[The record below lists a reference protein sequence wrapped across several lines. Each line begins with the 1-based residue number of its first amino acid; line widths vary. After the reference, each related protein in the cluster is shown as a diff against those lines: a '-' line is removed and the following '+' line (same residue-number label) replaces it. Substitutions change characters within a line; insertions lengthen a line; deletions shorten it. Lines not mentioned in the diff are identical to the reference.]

1 MKKFLKILLAA
12 ALIATLA
19 LGIVA
24 CGQQSS
30 GGKIVEVID
39 ENAGEYQIDIG
50 TAYGAKPDLDNVIID
65 GKLDDEL
72 WQNKKWYTQY
82 EPSQLIKL
90 MVTTAMSEKGLYIA
104 ASADD
109 NYIYWNGYNYFFSNS
124 HFWFQL
130 YSGNNTSIRIDA
142 VSVRVSSKYINARSR
157 VEGKYNSPGNSGGM
171 TAEVFVRWEDLGIDT
186 TDGIPE
192 TIKMYAV
199 YNYCLSQGTSTTSMY
214 PTFVKTTG
222 DSGQVTE
229 FGPNGYVNGDEP
241 DAIMGSHKGGQA
253 RTNGWTVNNPGEENE
268 SVTSDKKATYNFAQA
283 IFYRDLTS
291 STFRV
296 TTKMRVKEIDKD
308 SRAGILLYRD
318 NINYRAVAL
327 NITSDTFFGG
337 KMNRY
342 VLKGYTNYPY
352 NITEISN
359 LKEIPLTVPDDTI
372 ELTVY
377 GNSGKLYYI
386 VNGVYAYSEEA
397 TYVGINAFAGFYAF
411 NATVEFYDYDY
422 ETYGDTVAFDD
433 ALAKYAYTINVKNLS
448 KGNVTVTTDQLAIS
462 REGNDSLEVT
472 MTFKPGYTIDEIKY
486 TRSAGEVDLMPI
498 ASKAKGGIFYLNDIK
513 ENIEISASAKT
524 ITGDLID
531 IRANVVNAQTGEK
544 LRSAELT
551 LYGDGPFSRYY
562 KKYVYNADYI
572 LNVEKGNIWHYDIS
586 ASGYR
591 DTTGVMNDGNAIN
604 ETMTVAEDLAIIN
617 SVVGGT
623 AESVLGADGK
633 PMVNYSV
640 ASSAGTRWDLSREEE
655 GKVVFQTPDTDKDVI
670 FFSGRTISDFQVAY
684 VEIINRTDP
693 TSFTSF
699 ENDPAAGFI
708 IKNAGNESFMGLRKT
723 GLRLKKERNNWQ
735 SGTYVDT
742 YDVCNWSG
750 YLGNVDRD
758 NGGRFISAYKGTG
771 TVDRIP
777 YDGQEYTNSFLM
789 IRKGPYYYFYACD
802 GAAGV
807 QPDRTNFNKLQSV
820 GTYYN
825 EATPGYAA
833 IGLTCTVA
841 YNLRMDFENYWIL
854 VGEQAEEF
862 AGKLISTP
870 FNITKGGSKVSIE
883 SSALVGYEQGEDK
896 LEAGIITGGTV
907 TVTPHDLSDGRIL
920 KLSFTDGTARYLTN
934 KYDSFTYTPK
944 AVNGSVS
951 MSVEEV
957 EYVNVSGTVNAPDG
971 ITATEFK
978 GELYDASGTH
988 AYEFYSKKD
997 GSFSIKVEKGMKG
1010 SIAFLLDG
1018 YVMDPAVLPG
1028 QTTNALDLYFKEVN
1042 IGGSITFADGT
1053 NVSTSADGVIRSG
1066 SKGELFDY
1074 CSDNSG
1080 RGQLVVGDA
1089 NKYTD
1094 NFVLTFTYE
1103 RVAQPTG
1110 GAKSEDSDA
1119 SIGIR
1124 FYGDGLELCMMFIGN
1139 GYRVYH
1145 DGQFAQRHENRGM
1158 SPVNMSLKT
1167 TPYPYDF
1174 KIIKTGDM
1182 VYMLAKTYTQTE
1194 YTLINTENLI
1204 DWMPR
1209 SDLGYAIGWYSF
1221 GYNDM
1226 EVYNVKLEGM
1236 NSENATEI
1244 YSTVSV
1250 KSNDGGTVAV
1260 VGETKVLLGG
1270 KFTVKAVPEEGK
1282 CVKNVTV
1289 NGKETAFT
1297 VKDGY
1302 AEIEAVAEDKNVVVS
1317 VTFGEEVYSVT
1328 AAVGRSIENAKY
1340 IKAVCGDLIVVLKIS
1355 KTESDLGDT
1364 VAYNDGTN
1372 FNMLLPYGTGTWTL
1386 TFWSDEACTVQLGK
1400 AVTVT
1405 VNK

>member
-12 ALIATLA
+12 ALAVTLA

-30 GGKIVEVID
+30 GGKIVEIID
-39 ENAGEYQIDIG
+39 EDVGEYQIDIG
-50 TAYGAKPDLDNVIID
+50 TAYGAQPDLDNVIID

-72 WQNKKWYTQY
+72 WQNRKWYTQY
-82 EPSQLIKL
+82 EPSQRIKL

-130 YSGNNTSIRIDA
+130 YAGNNTSIRIDA
-142 VSVRVSSKYINARSR
+142 VSVQVTSKYINARSR
-157 VEGKYNSPGNSGGM
+157 VSGKYNSPGNSGGM
-171 TAEVFVRWEDLGIDT
+171 TAEVFVPWNELGIDT
-186 TDGIPE
+186 TNGIPE
-192 TIKMYAV
+192 TIKMYPI
-199 YNYCLSQGTSTTSMY
+199 YNFCLSQGTSTSPMY

-222 DSGQVTE
+222 DSGQVTV
-229 FGPNGYVNGDEP
+229 FGQDGYVNGDDP
-241 DAIMGSHKGGQA
+241 DAIMGSHKGGQS
-253 RTNGWTVNNPGEENE
+253 RTNGWTVENPGEDNE
-268 SVTSDKKATYNFAQA
+268 TVTSDKKATYNFAQA

-318 NINYRAVAL
+318 NINYRAIAL

-352 NITEISN
+352 NITKISD
-359 LKEIPLTVPDDTI
+359 LTEIPLSSPTDTI

-377 GNSGKLYYI
+377 SKAGKLYYI

-397 TYVGINAFAGFYAF
+397 TYVALNAFAGFYAF
-411 NATVEFYDYDY
+411 NATVEFFDYDY
-422 ETYGDTVAFDD
+422 ETFNSDKDFDA
-433 ALAKYAYTINVKNLS
+433 ALAEYAYTIDVKNPS
-448 KGNVTVTTDQLAIS
+448 NGNVTVTTDQLAVS
-462 REGNDSLEVT
+462 RDGNSRLGVT
-472 MTFKPGYTIDEIKY
+472 MTFKPGYTINEIKY
-486 TRSAGEVDLMPI
+486 TGSSGEVDLMSA
-498 ASKAKGGIFYLNDIK
+498 ASKATGGIFYLNDIK
-513 ENIEISASAKT
+513 DNIEISASAKT
-524 ITGDLID
+524 LTGDLID
-531 IRANVVNAQTGEK
+531 IWANVVNAQTGEE
-544 LRSAELT
+544 LRSADLT

-562 KKYVYNADYI
+562 KKYTYNVDYI
-572 LNVEKGNIWHYDIS
+572 LSVEKGNVWNYDIS

-604 ETMTVAEDLAIIN
+604 ETMTAAEDLPITN

-623 AESVLGADGK
+623 AESVLGPDGK
-633 PMVNYSV
+633 PVVSYSI
-640 ASSAGTRWDLSREEE
+640 ASSPGTRWDLSREAE
-655 GKVVFQTPDTDKDVI
+655 GKVIFQTPDNDKDVV

-693 TSFTSF
+693 ASFTSF

-723 GLRLKKERNNWQ
+723 GLRLKKERNNWA
-735 SGTYVDT
+735 SGTYIDT
-742 YDVCNWSG
+742 NGVCNWSG
-750 YLGNVDRD
+750 YLGNVDRA
-758 NGGRFISAYKGTG
+758 NGGRFINAYKGTG

-807 QPDRTNFNKLQSV
+807 KPDFTNFDKLQSV

-833 IGLTCTVA
+833 VGLTCTVA
-841 YNLRMDFENYWIL
+841 YNLRMDFENYWLL

-862 AGKLISTP
+862 AGKLMASP
-870 FNITKGGSKVSIE
+870 FNITEGGSKVTVE
-883 SSALVGYEQGEDK
+883 SSALVGYEQGVDK
-896 LEAGIITGGTV
+896 LEAGIVTGGSITV
-907 TVTPHDLSDGRIL
+907 KPYELSDDRIL
-920 KLSFTDGTARYLTN
+920 KVSFSDGTSRYLTDR
-934 KYDSFTYTPK
+934 YDSFTYAPK
-944 AVNGSVS
+944 MVNGSVS
-951 MSVEEV
+951 MAVKEV
-957 EYVNVSGTVNAPDG
+957 EYVNVSGTVTTPAG
-971 ITATEFK
+971 ISATDFK
-978 GELYDASGTH
+978 GELYDASGAL

-997 GSFSIKVEKGMKG
+997 GSFSIKTEKGMKG
-1010 SIAFLLDG
+1010 SIAFLLEG
-1018 YVMDPAVLPG
+1018 YVMEPAALSG
-1028 QTTNALDLYFKEVN
+1028 QSTNALDLHFSKVN
-1042 IGGSITFADGT
+1042 IGGSISFADGT
-1053 NVSTSADGVIRSG
+1053 NVSTSAGGSVRSG

-1074 CSDNSG
+1074 CVDNSG
-1080 RGQLVVGDA
+1080 RGQLVVQDA
-1089 NKYTD
+1089 NKYVD

-1103 RVAQPTG
+1103 RVAQPAG
-1110 GAKSEDSDA
+1110 GAKSEDGDA

-1158 SPVNMSLKT
+1158 SPVNMALKT

-1182 VYMLAKTYTQTE
+1182 VYMLAKTYAQTE

-1204 DWMPR
+1204 DWMPK

-1244 YSTVSV
+1244 YSAVSV
-1250 KSNDGGTVAV
+1250 ESNAGGSAAV
-1260 VGETKVLLGG
+1260 VGETQVLRGG
-1270 KFTVKAVPEEGK
+1270 NFTVKAIPAAGK
-1282 CVKNVTV
+1282 CVKRVTV
-1289 NGKETAFT
+1289 NGKETEFT

-1302 AEIEAVAEDKNVVVS
+1302 VEIVAVAEDKNVTVS
-1317 VTFGEEVYSVT
+1317 VTFGDEVYNVST
-1328 AAVGRSIENAKY
+1328 PVGRSIESAKY
-1340 IKAVCGDLIVVLKIS
+1340 IKAVCGDITIVLKIS
-1355 KTESDLGDT
+1355 MTASDLGDT

-1405 VNK
+1405 VTK